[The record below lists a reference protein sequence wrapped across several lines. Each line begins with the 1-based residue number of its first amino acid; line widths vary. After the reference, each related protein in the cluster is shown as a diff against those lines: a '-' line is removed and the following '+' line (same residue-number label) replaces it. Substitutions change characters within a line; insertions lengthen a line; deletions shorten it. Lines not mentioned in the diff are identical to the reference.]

1 MFGAQPGA
9 QIFGAQPATQ
19 SFGIQPASQG
29 FGTQPATQ
37 GFGIQPAAQSF
48 GARPATQGFGIQ
60 QATQNSYAS
69 APNAPINHPPQNF
82 YGAIARC
89 SIFGDDRDALMAR
102 WNLLQASWGFGK
114 IYYQQNAPPLA
125 VEQTNPM

>member
-1 MFGAQPGA
+1 M
-9 QIFGAQPATQ
+9 
-19 SFGIQPASQG
+19 
-29 FGTQPATQ
+29 FGTQPTAPP
-37 GFGIQPAAQSF
+37 PAMA
-48 GARPATQGFGIQ
+48 
-60 QATQNSYAS
+60 
-69 APNAPINHPPQNF
+69 APVPTNIPPQNF

-114 IYYQQNAPPLA
+114 IYYQQAAPPLP